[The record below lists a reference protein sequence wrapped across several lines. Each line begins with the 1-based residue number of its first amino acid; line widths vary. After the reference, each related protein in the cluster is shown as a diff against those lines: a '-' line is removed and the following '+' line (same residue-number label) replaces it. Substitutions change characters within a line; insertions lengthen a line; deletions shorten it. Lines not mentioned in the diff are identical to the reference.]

1 MIAAGKDLINFVMIL
16 LILLFGFSIIGHL
29 LFGHVLFEYS
39 TVSSSFETA
48 VLNSIGIFD
57 YPEMVEASGNLA
69 AAIYF
74 FTFVFI
80 ITMVVMQMVIA
91 SVEDMCNGGDW
102 INFPR
107 LAKLEEDLVFN
118 SALCLLM
125 STLLIFKFL
134 TPFPKFGIFVHTM
147 LAAGKDLVNFV
158 IILLILLF
166 GFSIIGHLLFG
177 HVLFKYS
184 TVSSSFETAVL
195 NSIGIF
201 DYPEMVEASGNLAA
215 AIYFFTFVF
224 IITMV
229 VMQMVIAI
237 IFSAYDGLREQ
248 IDEAEELEI
257 GPTLIR
263 RVVLGRDPS
272 LKELEDPLLDLTK
285 HSFRRLFVKWG
296 TFLSKRTLP
305 KDAVGSAEGSSQ
317 GERVTPDTFG
327 DAHLLQ
333 LFDPQHV
340 FRMYGILSPKLE
352 NEIVNAKVCVAKES
366 EITVSSIFKSRI
378 SGRASGEEDKDAV
391 ANDSWALNLEEF
403 CVLVGVL
410 DVKDNALHIT
420 GGDLNGASDGNAM
433 RIAHHIF
440 TAYGRRHQNIAGDRK
455 FRKRVIRK
463 IDKLTKLC
471 GPTEVKNAAAQR
483 TSKVPSNGFLSAAP
497 RTSKVVSSSN
507 PLGLGS
513 FIIDS
518 NAETPSEKR
527 KVATGVANDARNV
540 MMVNRQ
546 RKQAREYLLQTE
558 MAKPRVRKSSMEGLQ
573 PTPWL
578 GYDQW

>member
-1 MIAAGKDLINFVMIL
+1 L

-91 SVEDMCNGGDW
+91 
-102 INFPR
+102 
-107 LAKLEEDLVFN
+107 
-118 SALCLLM
+118 
-125 STLLIFKFL
+125 
-134 TPFPKFGIFVHTM
+134 
-147 LAAGKDLVNFV
+147 
-158 IILLILLF
+158 
-166 GFSIIGHLLFG
+166 
-177 HVLFKYS
+177 
-184 TVSSSFETAVL
+184 
-195 NSIGIF
+195 
-201 DYPEMVEASGNLAA
+201 
-215 AIYFFTFVF
+215 
-224 IITMV
+224 
-229 VMQMVIAI
+229 I

-248 IDEAEELEI
+248 IDDAEELEI

-263 RVVLGRDPS
+263 RAILGRDPS
-272 LKELEDPLLDLTK
+272 LKELEDPLFTVIK
-285 HSFRRLFVKWG
+285 GSFKRLCKRLGKLGKQEINLPSIKKAISFNKV
-296 TFLSKRTLP
+296 LPQSK
-305 KDAVGSAEGSSQ
+305 E

-527 KVATGVANDARNV
+527 KVATGANDARNV

-578 GYDQW
+578 GYDQWSQQNDSSSDYGNYRWGDNGCIFKS